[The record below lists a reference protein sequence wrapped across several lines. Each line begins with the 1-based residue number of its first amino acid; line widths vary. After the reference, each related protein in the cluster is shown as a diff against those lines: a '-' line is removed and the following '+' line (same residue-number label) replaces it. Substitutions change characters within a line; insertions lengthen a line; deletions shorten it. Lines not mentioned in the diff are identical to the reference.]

1 MPSSSASYEPLLIN
15 TVGHSAGVLI
25 FGIFLYLFLRDGKGA
40 RLGRSTMPAMA
51 AALAMLWNLGSL
63 IVLACAANGSAQT
76 ETAASFSF
84 IVLSL
89 LPAVLFNIALQE
101 RLTTLARAGYI
112 VSAAAVAMHVAEIFM
127 PRAQLHELGL
137 LLVSFGFG
145 ALTAIAV
152 VMLSREGH
160 SATARAR
167 QRILAAMSLFLLATS
182 FLHFGGT
189 HAHAWSEEIALHHA
203 GIPIALYVLLQD
215 YRFLLLDA
223 FVRFLA
229 NTILAVAMTLGAIG
243 LNEHLHFVERASA
256 NGFTQG
262 LLIVGCCVGL
272 IVFSQL
278 RMVVQHWLTQV
289 VFRRPAL
296 DREIQR
302 MLAAPNRF
310 TTERETL
317 NESGRAIAEFA
328 AAERYE
334 LRQIDTQAD
343 SLTTNGCE
351 LLLPQPVT
359 AVGQWGLTPEDRW
372 VEAIVPFRF
381 SRGDAALLLLGR
393 RAGGRRYLSE
403 DLQNLA
409 QLSLVAAGQV
419 ERYRSGEI
427 QRLASDAEM
436 RALQAQINP
445 HFLFNSL
452 NALYGTIP
460 RHVEG
465 ARRTVLNLAEIFR
478 YFLQTDKALI
488 PISEEIRIVKAYL
501 EIEKLRLGDRLETEI
516 VVDEEVEQVQIP
528 ALCIQPLVE
537 NAVKHGV
544 AHKAGP
550 GKVRVLVRDQGQH
563 VRISVSDTGTGFD
576 PDRETEP
583 RLGSG
588 VGFQNVRH
596 RLRLCY
602 GDRSSLRV
610 DSSEA
615 WHHGFIC
622 DPCARSEPA
631 GGPLSRERRPLA
643 PKQSPLAGIAI
654 ILSYVSCDTG

>member
-1 MPSSSASYEPLLIN
+1 MPPSLANYEPLLIN
-15 TVGHSAGVLI
+15 TVGHAAGTLI

-40 RLGRSTMPAMA
+40 RLGRSTLPAMA

-63 IVLACAANGSAQT
+63 IVLACAANGSAET
-76 ETAASFSF
+76 DTAAAFSF

-89 LPAVLFNIALQE
+89 LPAVLFNIALQG
-101 RLTTLARAGYI
+101 RLATLARAGYI
-112 VSAAAVAMHVAEIFM
+112 VSGSAVAVHVAEVFA
-127 PRAQLHELGL
+127 PYARLHELGL
-137 LLVSFGFG
+137 LLVSVGFG

-152 VMLSREGH
+152 IMLSREGD

-167 QRILAAMSLFLLATS
+167 PRILGAMSLFLLATS

-203 GIPIALYVLLQD
+203 GIPIALFVLLQD

-229 NTILAVAMTLGAIG
+229 NTILAVAMTVGAIG
-243 LNEHLHFVERASA
+243 LNEHLHFVDRASA
-256 NGFTQG
+256 NGFAQG
-262 LLIVGCCVGL
+262 LLIVGACVGL

-278 RMVVQHWLTQV
+278 RLLVQHWLTQV

-302 MLAAPNRF
+302 MLAAPGRF

-317 NESGRAIAEFA
+317 DQSAKAIAEFA
-328 AAERYE
+328 AAERYQ
-334 LRQIDTQAD
+334 LRRVESLATDT
-343 SLTTNGCE
+343 GE

-359 AVGQWGLTPEDRW
+359 SIGQWGLTSEERW

-403 DLQNLA
+403 DLQNLT
-409 QLSLVAAGQV
+409 QLSFVIAGQI
-419 ERYRSGEI
+419 ERYRSGEM
-427 QRLASDAEM
+427 QRLASEAEM

-501 EIEKLRLGDRLETEI
+501 EIEKLRLGDRLETEMMI
-516 VVDEEVEQVQIP
+516 DEEAAPMQIP

-544 AHKAGP
+544 ARKAGP
-550 GKVRVLVRDQGQH
+550 GKVRVAI
-563 VRISVSDTGTGFD
+563 RIREQTIDVSVSDTGDGFN
-576 PDRETEP
+576 PDGESQSQS
-583 RLGSG
+583 GSG
-588 VGFQNVRH
+588 VGFQNVRQ

-610 DSSEA
+610 DS
-615 WHHGFIC
+615 G
-622 DPCARSEPA
+622 PA
-631 GGPLSRERRPLA
+631 GTTVSFGIPVSEISRLPDRSAANLA
-643 PKQSPLAGIAI
+643 R
-654 ILSYVSCDTG
+654 

>member
-1 MPSSSASYEPLLIN
+1 MPSSLANYEPLLIN
-15 TVGHSAGVLI
+15 TVGHSAGALI

-40 RLGRSTMPAMA
+40 RLGRSAMPAMA

-63 IVLACAANGSAQT
+63 IVLACAANGSGDT
-76 ETAASFSF
+76 ETAAAFSF

-89 LPAVLFNIALQE
+89 LPAVLFNIALQGK
-101 RLTTLARAGYI
+101 LTILARAGYF
-112 VSAAAVAMHVAEIFM
+112 VSASAVLLHVAEIFA
-127 PRAQLHELGL
+127 PYADLHELGL
-137 LLVSFGFG
+137 LLVSVGFG

-152 VMLSREGH
+152 AMLSRQGH
-160 SATARAR
+160 SATFRAR
-167 QRILAAMSLFLLATS
+167 QRILGAMSLFLLATS

-203 GIPIALYVLLQD
+203 GIPIALFVLLQD

-229 NTILAVAMTLGAIG
+229 STILAVAMTAGAIG
-243 LNEHLHFVERASA
+243 LDQHLHIVKRAST
-256 NGFTQG
+256 NGFAEG
-262 LLIVGCCVGL
+262 LLIVGACLGL
-272 IVFSQL
+272 ILFSQL
-278 RMVVQHWLTQV
+278 RVLVQHWLTHV

-302 MLAAPNRF
+302 MLAASDRL

-317 NESGRAIAEFA
+317 DRSARAIAEFA
-328 AAERYE
+328 GAERYE
-334 LRQIDTQAD
+334 LRQVANLSSDP
-343 SLTTNGCE
+343 GE
-351 LLLPQPVT
+351 LLLPQLVT
-359 AVGQWGLTPEDRW
+359 TTGQWGLTPEDRW
-372 VEAIVPFRF
+372 VQAIVPFRF
-381 SRGDAALLLLGR
+381 SRGDAGLLLLGR

-403 DLQNLA
+403 DLQNLT
-409 QLSLVAAGQV
+409 QLSFVVAGQV
-419 ERYRSGEI
+419 ERCRSGEM
-427 QRLASDAEM
+427 QRLASEAEM

-501 EIEKLRLGDRLETEI
+501 EIEMLRLGDRLETEI
-516 VVDEEVEQVQIP
+516 VVDEEAASVQIP

-537 NAVKHGV
+537 NAIKHGV
-544 AHKAGP
+544 AQKTGP
-550 GKVRVLVRDQGQH
+550 GKVQVAIRSKGPGLE
-563 VRISVSDTGTGFD
+563 ISVSDTGGGFD
-576 PDRETEP
+576 PDRELQAP
-583 RLGSG
+583 SGSG
-588 VGFQNVRH
+588 VGFQNVRQ
-596 RLRLCY
+596 RLKLCF

-610 DSSEA
+610 DS
-615 WHHGFIC
+615 G
-622 DPCARSEPA
+622 
-631 GGPLSRERRPLA
+631 
-643 PKQSPLAGIAI
+643 LAGTIVSFFIPVSEIARHEI
-654 ILSYVSCDTG
+654 RSAANLVR

>member
-1 MPSSSASYEPLLIN
+1 MPSSVASYEPLLIN
-15 TVGHSAGVLI
+15 TVGHSAGALI
-25 FGIFLYLFLRDGKGA
+25 FGIFLYLFLRDAKGA
-40 RLGRSTMPAMA
+40 RLGRSAMPAMA

-63 IVLACAANGSAQT
+63 VVLACAANGSAQT
-76 ETAASFSF
+76 ESAASFSF

-101 RLTTLARAGYI
+101 RLTSLARAGYV
-112 VSAAAVAMHVAEIFM
+112 VSAAAVIMHVAEIFA

-137 LLVSFGFG
+137 LLVSLGFG
-145 ALTAIAV
+145 SLTAIAV
-152 VMLSREGH
+152 IMLSREGH
-160 SATARAR
+160 SASARAR

-229 NTILAVAMTLGAIG
+229 NTILAAAMTLGSIG

-262 LLIVGCCVGL
+262 LLIVGGCVGL

-278 RMVVQHWLTQV
+278 RLIVQHWLTQV

-328 AAERYE
+328 GAERCE
-334 LRQIDTQAD
+334 LRQVET
-343 SLTTNGCE
+343 LTTNGGE

-381 SRGDAALLLLGR
+381 SRGDAVLLLLGR

-419 ERYRSGEI
+419 ERFRSGEI

-452 NALYGTIP
+452 NALYGAIP

-516 VVDEEVEQVQIP
+516 AIDQEVEQIRIP

-544 AHKAGP
+544 AHKTGP
-550 GKVRVLVRDQGQH
+550 GKVRVSVRDQGQ
-563 VRISVSDTGTGFD
+563 RLQISVSDTGAGFD
-576 PDRETEP
+576 PDSEP
-583 RLGSG
+583 QPRAGSG
-588 VGFQNVRH
+588 VGFQNVQQ

-602 GDRSSLRV
+602 GERSKLRV
-610 DSSEA
+610 DAGEMGTTVSFIIPAPEA
-615 WHHGFIC
+615 SW
-622 DPCARSEPA
+622 
-631 GGPLSRERRPLA
+631 
-643 PKQSPLAGIAI
+643 Q
-654 ILSYVSCDTG
+654 